1 MFSLETSEIEIH
13 EIEIQRKR
21 TQHGRICASSV
32 LQPTQPWGGFVY
44 STEEKAIQ
52 ALQA

>member
-1 MFSLETSEIEIH
+1 MFSLETSEIEI
-13 EIEIQRKR
+13 QRKR
-21 TQHGRICASSV
+21 TPHGRICAFSV

-44 STEEKAIQ
+44 STEEKAIK